1 MLEKKAL
8 DLDASVPRISALVLM
23 DSEGKRIAVDYF
35 NDKLYV
41 SDGRRC
47 PGRPERRSRRHLDRV
62 SSFVRSSIRP
72 SLPTPS
78 LAPACSLRG
87 RISNVALQSELEV
100 ALYNKTMRTPTA
112 RTEAEIIMLDE
123 HQAVYRFLG
132 DLQFY
137 VLGSLEENEILLL
150 DVLTGFCE
158 SITILLRN
166 QVEKKCVLEN
176 LDLVLLS
183 MDELTEGGLILET
196 DPAVIATRVTM
207 RSGDEMGGM
216 DGGYAGSPMGL
227 DVNPGLQNL
236 AVAFGNVREQLGRAL
251 LK

>member
-1 MLEKKAL
+1 M
-8 DLDASVPRISALVLM
+8 
-23 DSEGKRIAVDYF
+23 
-35 NDKLYV
+35 
-41 SDGRRC
+41 
-47 PGRPERRSRRHLDRV
+47 
-62 SSFVRSSIRP
+62 
-72 SLPTPS
+72 
-78 LAPACSLRG
+78 
-87 RISNVALQSELEV
+87 EV
-100 ALYNKTMRTPTA
+100 TLYNKTLRTPTA
-112 RTEAEIIMLDE
+112 RSEAEIIMLDE
-123 HQAVYRFLG
+123 HQAVYRFIG

-150 DVLTGFCE
+150 DVLTGFYD
-158 SITILLRN
+158 SITLLLRN

-216 DGGYAGSPMGL
+216 DSGYAGSPMGM